1 MGAGLPIIVVHGGP
15 DFGHEYL
22 LPEMDRLADAFRV
35 VYYDQRGRG
44 RSFSGRQPIDVTM
57 ASEVGDLDLVR
68 ESFGFQSVAVLGHS
82 WGGLLALEYALAH
95 PDRVSHLILMNCA
108 PASHEDVMVLRDELA
123 RRRSPAQ
130 SARMDELSC
139 DPRFQAGD
147 VALEAE
153 YYRLHYGTTLRD
165 VDLLDA
171 VIRRLRPAF
180 TRQGIVTA
188 RQIEARLYEETWT
201 RDDYDLIPALA
212 QLDIP
217 TLIIHGDDDFVPI
230 PVVGRIAA
238 AIPGALMAV
247 LPDCGHFAYLEQPD
261 RTCATI
267 TSFLTSQ

>member
-1 MGAGLPIIVVHGGP
+1 
-15 DFGHEYL
+15 
-22 LPEMDRLADAFRV
+22 
-35 VYYDQRGRG
+35 
-44 RSFSGRQPIDVTM
+44 
-57 ASEVGDLDLVR
+57 
-68 ESFGFQSVAVLGHS
+68 
-82 WGGLLALEYALAH
+82 
-95 PDRVSHLILMNCA
+95 
-108 PASHEDVMVLRDELA
+108 
-123 RRRSPAQ
+123 
-130 SARMDELSC
+130 MDELSC

-180 TRQGIVTA
+180 TDRASSPPA
-188 RQIEARLYEETWT
+188 RSKPVST
-201 RDDYDLIPALA
+201 RRPGTCDDYDLIPALA